1 MRVISADSHVLEPP
15 DLWTRRLASGP
26 FADRAPRVIADR
38 ETGGHRFLI
47 DGLPPQP
54 ISLPGAAGKSSEELR
69 ETGPL
74 GDARPGGWDIDARL
88 ADQDLDGIAAEV
100 LYPSISMVLTQLA
113 DVEYQLACAQAYN
126 DWLIELCSR
135 APDRVAG
142 IALVPVADV
151 DAAVAEVVRT
161 HDAGLRGVLVPGRPP
176 AGHYAEPRFDPLWAA
191 CAERWLPVSFH
202 IALTGDPVGDPTLG
216 SGIRMMTVMSVVQA
230 MQQTLSLFMFGGIFD
245 RHPDLRIVS
254 AEHDAGWVAHY
265 AYRLDQLFDRHR
277 HWLGTDIAIRRR
289 PSDYIGTNA
298 YFTFQKDPVA
308 VATRERVGVTQL
320 MWASDYPHSDST
332 WPHSRKVIER
342 DFGGVPDDELALLIG
357 GNAEA
362 LYELEPVTSPSR
374 ISSR

>member
-15 DLWTRRLASGP
+15 DLWSRRLASGR
-26 FADRAPRVIADR
+26 FADRAPRVVADH

-69 ETGPL
+69 ESGPL
-74 GDARPGGWDIDARL
+74 DDARPGGWDIDARL
-88 ADQDLDGIAAEV
+88 ADQDLDGVAAEV
-100 LYPSISMVLTQLA
+100 LYPSISMALTQLT
-113 DVEYQLACAQAYN
+113 DVAYQLACARAYN

-161 HDAGLRGVLVPGRPP
+161 HDAGLRGVLVPGRPC

-191 CAERWLPVSFH
+191 SAERWLPVSFH

-230 MQQTLSLFMFGGIFD
+230 MQQTLSLLIFGGVFD
-245 RHPDLRIVS
+245 RHPDLRVVS

-308 VATRERVGVTQL
+308 VATRQRVGVTQL

-332 WPHSRKVIER
+332 WPHSRKMIER
-342 DFGGVPDDELALLIG
+342 DFGGVPDDELALLVG

-362 LYELEPVTSPSR
+362 LYELEPVTSPSSS
-374 ISSR
+374 SSR